1 MEGEIS
7 RPGNSP
13 LAETMI
19 ISSNLSEARRLED
32 QLLKEVARFGYEEA
46 DTFAIKLAL
55 EEGLVNAIKH
65 GNKYDCK
72 KSVCVVSQIDENEAT
87 FTITDEGPGFHLD
100 DVPDPTAD
108 ENLERPCGRGLML
121 IRAFMDEV
129 SYNETGNQV
138 RLVKRRTRQD
148 K

>member
-1 MEGEIS
+1 
-7 RPGNSP
+7 
-13 LAETMI
+13 MI
-19 ISSNLSEARRLED
+19 ISSNLTEARRLEE

-65 GNKYDCK
+65 GNKYDRGK
-72 KSVCVVSQIDENEAT
+72 TVCVVSRIDENEAT
-87 FTITDEGPGFHLD
+87 FIITDEGPGFHLEE
-100 DVPDPTAD
+100 VPDPTAD

-129 SYNETGNQV
+129 SYNEAGNQV
-138 RLVKRRTRQD
+138 RLVKRRTRQENHGSHD
-148 K
+148 

>member
-1 MEGEIS
+1 MV
-7 RPGNSP
+7 
-13 LAETMI
+13 
-19 ISSNLSEARRLED
+19 ISSNLNEARRLEEK
-32 QLLKEVARFGYEEA
+32 LLQEVARFGYEEA

-65 GNKYDCK
+65 GNKYDRK
-72 KSVCVVSQIDENEAT
+72 KTVSVVSRIDENEAS
-87 FTITDEGPGFHLD
+87 FTITDEGSGFHLD

-108 ENLERPCGRGLML
+108 ENIERPCGRGLML

-138 RLVKRRTRQD
+138 RLVKRRSRQNQ
-148 K
+148 

>member
-1 MEGEIS
+1 MV
-7 RPGNSP
+7 
-13 LAETMI
+13 
-19 ISSNLSEARRLED
+19 ISSNLKEARQLEE
-32 QLLKEVARFGYEEA
+32 QLLRDVARFGYEEA
-46 DTFAIKLAL
+46 DAFAIKLAL

-65 GNKYDCK
+65 GNKYDQK
-72 KSVCVVSQIDENEAT
+72 KTVRVVSQIDEHEAA
-87 FTITDEGPGFHLD
+87 FTITDEGAGFRLT

-138 RLVKRRTRQD
+138 RLVKRRTRLD
-148 K
+148 T